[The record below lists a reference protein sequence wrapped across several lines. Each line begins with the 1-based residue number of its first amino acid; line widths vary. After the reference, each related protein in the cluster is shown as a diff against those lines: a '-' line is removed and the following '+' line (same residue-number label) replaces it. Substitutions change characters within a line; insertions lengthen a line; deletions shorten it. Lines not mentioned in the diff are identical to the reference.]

1 MTETTIYLDHAATTP
16 VRPEARAA
24 MAPFLGERYGNAS
37 SIHAVGRA
45 ARSALEE
52 ARERVAELIGA
63 KRSEVVF
70 TGSGTEADNLAVV
83 GRWRAAA
90 GGVAVSAV
98 EHSAVRL
105 AAAQTAREGAA
116 VTTLAV
122 DEHARLDL
130 GALDEALAEPHA
142 LVSVMWANNEVGA
155 IQPVREIAGRCRDRG
170 VAFHTDAVQAV
181 GHLPVSVA
189 DVGCDL
195 LTLSAHKFGGPQ
207 GVGALYVR
215 KGTAIDPLLVGG
227 GQEHGLRSGTSN
239 VAGAVGLAAALSR
252 ACADLEEEATRLG
265 ALRDRLEGVLL
276 DGVPGASINGDGH
289 RLPHILSLAIEGV
302 EPDVLLP
309 SLDMAGLAVSAGS
322 ACHSGASSP
331 SHVLLAMGRHQG
343 TTIRF
348 SMGWSTTEE
357 EVERAAALFLE
368 VVERVRTVAA

>member
-1 MTETTIYLDHAATTP
+1 MTESMLYLDHAATTP

-24 MAPFLGERYGNAS
+24 MAPFLGDRFGNAS
-37 SIHAVGRA
+37 SIHAVGRSV
-45 ARSALEE
+45 RGALED

-63 KRSEVVF
+63 KPSEIVF
-70 TGSGTEADNLAVV
+70 TGSGTEADNLAVI

-122 DEHARLDL
+122 DEHGRLDL
-130 GALDEALAEPHA
+130 GALDEALTEPHA
-142 LVSVMWANNEVGA
+142 VVSVMWANNEVGT

-181 GHLPVSVA
+181 GHHPVSVA
-189 DVGCDL
+189 DIGCDL
-195 LTLSAHKFGGPQ
+195 LTLSGHKFGGPQ

-215 KGTAIDPLLVGG
+215 TGTELDPLFHGG
-227 GQEHGLRSGTSN
+227 GQEQGLRAGTSN
-239 VAGAVGLAAALSR
+239 IAGAVGLAAALSR
-252 ACADLEEEATRLG
+252 ASVEGEEEATRLG
-265 ALRDRLEGVLL
+265 GLRDRLERAVLEN
-276 DGVPGASINGDGH
+276 VSGASINGGEH
-289 RLPHILSLAIEGV
+289 RLPHILSLSLDGV

-309 SLDMAGLAVSAGS
+309 ALDVAGLAVSAGS

-331 SHVLLAMGRHQG
+331 SHVLLAMGRHEG
-343 TTIRF
+343 TAIRF
-348 SMGWSTTEE
+348 SLGWSTTEE
-357 EVERAAALFLE
+357 EVDRAGTLFIE
-368 VVERVRTVAA
+368 VVERIRAMAA